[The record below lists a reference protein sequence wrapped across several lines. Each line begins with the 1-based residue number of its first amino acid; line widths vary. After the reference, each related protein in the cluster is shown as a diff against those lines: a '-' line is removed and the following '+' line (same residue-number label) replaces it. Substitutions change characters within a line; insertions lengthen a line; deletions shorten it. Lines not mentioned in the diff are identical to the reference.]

1 MSTSYSPPPGV
12 RNYVAKTAKIGK
24 NVKIWHF
31 AYVGSE
37 AEIGDNVMI
46 GSLTHIDYKVKIGEN
61 TRIEGSVYIPPL
73 TVIGKN
79 VFIGPAAAFTND
91 PYPMSPKMVGV
102 IVEDGAIIGSR
113 SVFKPGVRVGR
124 NSVVAMAAVVTKDVL
139 PETVVMGHPAKPVY
153 SRAEYDRKK
162 KEWESSK

>member
-1 MSTSYSPPPGV
+1 MSSYSAPPGV
-12 RNYVAKTAKIGK
+12 TNYVARTAKIGK

-46 GSLTHIDYKVKIGEN
+46 GSLTHVDYKVKIGSN

-73 TVIGKN
+73 TVIGSN

-102 IVEDGAIIGSR
+102 VVEDGAIIGGR
-113 SVFKPGVRVGR
+113 AVFKPGVKVGK
-124 NSVVAMAAVVTKDVL
+124 NSVVAMASVVTKDVA
-139 PETVVMGHPAKPVY
+139 PDTVVMGHPAKPVY
-153 SRAEYDRKK
+153 SRAEYDKK
-162 KEWESSK
+162 KKQWEGGK

>member
-1 MSTSYSPPPGV
+1 LSSYSAPPGV
-12 RNYVAKTAKIGK
+12 TNYVARTAKIGK

-46 GSLTHIDYKVKIGEN
+46 GSLTHVDYKVKIGSN

-73 TVIGKN
+73 TVIGSN

-102 IVEDGAIIGSR
+102 VVEDGAIIGGR
-113 SVFKPGVRVGR
+113 AVFKPGVKVGK
-124 NSVVAMAAVVTKDVL
+124 NSVVAMASVVTKDVA
-139 PETVVMGHPAKPVY
+139 PDTVVMGHPAKPVY
-153 SRAEYDRKK
+153 SRAEYDKK
-162 KEWESSK
+162 KKQWEGGK